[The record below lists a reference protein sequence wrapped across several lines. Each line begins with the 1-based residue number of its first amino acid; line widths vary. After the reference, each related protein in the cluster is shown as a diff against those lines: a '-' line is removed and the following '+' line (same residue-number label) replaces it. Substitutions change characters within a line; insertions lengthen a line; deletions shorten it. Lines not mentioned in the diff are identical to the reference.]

1 MIDDYFE
8 FLKKVANKNPSVLK
22 RSLIMCMKQKK

>member
-8 FLKKVANKNPSVLK
+8 FIKKVANKNPLVK
-22 RSLIMCMKQKK
+22 NFRLIKDLRYN